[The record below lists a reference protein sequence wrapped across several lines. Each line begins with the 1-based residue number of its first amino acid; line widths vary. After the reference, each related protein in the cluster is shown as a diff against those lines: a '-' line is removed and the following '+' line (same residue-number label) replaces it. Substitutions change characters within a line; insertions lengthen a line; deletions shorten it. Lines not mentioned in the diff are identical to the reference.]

1 MTSRE
6 KILNAAV
13 TVFARKGRNGAHME
27 EIAAEASINK
37 AMIYYIFHGK
47 DELYQE
53 VIKKVFSDMYAKA
66 LPLHE
71 ANRSRGLAH
80 REQLVALIDEMFDS
94 FSGNQNFTRILVD
107 AMINGV
113 NEISQA
119 MKHCND
125 VYGQDAVKNAF
136 SEIISSGSGAGGS
149 FRSVDADQVGLS
161 VYGMLLIYYFSR
173 PLSDVLGIAYTDE
186 AAFLEQRKRSIIDL
200 ILYGVLA
207 R

>member
-6 KILNAAV
+6 KILDAAV

-47 DELYQE
+47 DELYLE
-53 VIKKVFSDMYAKA
+53 VIKKVFSDIFSKA

-71 ANRSRGLAH
+71 KNLSKGLDH
-80 REQLVALIDEMFDS
+80 RERLVALIDEIFDS
-94 FSGNQNFTRILVD
+94 FSGNQNFTRILID

-113 NEISQA
+113 SEITAA
-119 MKHCND
+119 MKHCGE
-125 VYGQDAVKNAF
+125 VYGQDALKNEF
-136 SEIISSGSGAGGS
+136 SDVLSSGSGDAGS
-149 FRSVDADQVGLS
+149 FRKVDPDQVGLS
-161 VYGMLLIYYFSR
+161 IYGMVLIYYFSR
-173 PLSDVLGIAYTDE
+173 PLSDVLGIVYTDE
-186 AAFLEQRKRSIIDL
+186 AAFLEQRKKSIIDL
-200 ILYGVLA
+200 ILNGVLA

>member
-6 KILNAAV
+6 KILDAAV

-53 VIKKVFSDMYAKA
+53 VIKKVFTDMYAKA
-66 LPLHE
+66 LPHNE
-71 ANRSRGLAH
+71 ENRSKGLEP
-80 REQLVALIDEMFDS
+80 RERLEALIDEMFDS
-94 FSGNQNFTRILVD
+94 FSGNQNFTRILID

-113 NEISQA
+113 NEITAA
-119 MKHCND
+119 MKHCGD
-125 VYGQDAVKNAF
+125 VYGEDALMNEF
-136 SEIISSGSGAGGS
+136 SAILASEGAAGS
-149 FRSVDADQVGLS
+149 FRKVDADQVGLS
-161 VYGMLLIYYFSR
+161 IYGMVLIYYFSR
-173 PLSDVLGIAYTDE
+173 PLSDVLGIVYTDE
-186 AAFLEQRKRSIIDL
+186 AAFLEQRKKSIIDL
-200 ILYGVLA
+200 ILNGVLA